1 MGGQRKCWLVSREM
15 ETQVKSRRGDFLP
28 QTSMLRRF
36 QERGGRERKE
46 KKKKKK
52 EYQHCDLLWWTSL
65 SSFPSP
71 TTQLLLS
78 LWHNQRLVARKR
90 RSTGNS
96 YGFSTA
102 LDTANCSPSND
113 ENRCYMI
120 QAAKVPICCFKV
132 PPPSPLPPSVP
143 SFSDLMNL
151 LTSLPRLPPALAHVS
166 QAHFNLLIITS
177 YSC

>member
-1 MGGQRKCWLVSREM
+1 M
-15 ETQVKSRRGDFLP
+15 ETQVKARRRDFLP

-36 QERGGRERKE
+36 QEKGGRERKE

-52 EYQHCDLLWWTSL
+52 SISIMTYYVDFPIFL
-65 SSFPSP
+65 SISNDTASSI
-71 TTQLLLS
+71 TMAQS
-78 LWHNQRLVARKR
+78 VARGSQEK
-90 RSTGNS
+90 GNLC
-96 YGFSTA
+96 GFSTA
-102 LDTANCSPSND
+102 PDTANCSPSND

-166 QAHFNLLIITS
+166 QAHLNLLIITS